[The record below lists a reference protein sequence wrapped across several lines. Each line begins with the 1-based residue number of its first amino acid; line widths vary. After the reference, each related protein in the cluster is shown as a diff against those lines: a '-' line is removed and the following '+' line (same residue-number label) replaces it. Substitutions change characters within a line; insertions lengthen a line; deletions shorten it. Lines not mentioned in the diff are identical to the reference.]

1 MLDLRRLRYF
11 VTVADELHFGRAAER
26 LHIAQPPLTRHIASL
41 ESELGM
47 RLFERS
53 TRAVTLTPEGAQFL
67 EHARQVI
74 DAADHAEASAQRLA
88 QGTAGRLAIGYTSSI
103 PMSPAFSALVRGFSG
118 EAPEVALTFREVA
131 GTAQPGQ
138 IAAGVLD
145 IAFGWAAPDH
155 ADDVDNADDTDN
167 AIAQWTVAREPLVAA
182 VPASSE
188 HAARAAIA
196 FESIAHECFI
206 AWPTGQGSALNTAL
220 HRLCA
225 QAGVEPRLGPRAS
238 QVAALVALVAAGQ
251 GVAIVPA
258 FAASL
263 RMADVAYVPLIDA
276 PVLEQT
282 ITWRTQDPS
291 RCALRFAAFA
301 RAATGVSPDIRI
313 GNIIS

>member
-41 ESELGM
+41 ENELGI

-74 DAADHAEASAQRLA
+74 EAAEQAEVSAQRLA
-88 QGTAGRLAIGYTSSI
+88 HGTAGRLAIGYTSSI
-103 PMSPAFSALVRGFSG
+103 PMSPAFSAIVRGFSR
-118 EAPEVALTFREVA
+118 EAPDVALTFREVA
-131 GTAQPGQ
+131 GTAQPRQ
-138 IAAGVLD
+138 IESGVLD
-145 IAFGWAAPDH
+145 IAFGWAASDH
-155 ADDVDNADDTDN
+155 ADNADHADQADG
-167 AIAQWTVAREPLVAA
+167 AVAQLTVARQPMVAA
-182 VPASSE
+182 VAANSE
-188 HAARAAIA
+188 YAACAAVA
-196 FESIAHECFI
+196 FEALAHESFI
-206 AWPTGQGSALNTAL
+206 AWPPGQGSVLNTAL
-220 HRLCA
+220 HRLYA

-263 RMADVAYVPLIDA
+263 KMADVAYVPLINA
-276 PVLEQT
+276 PVLDQ
-282 ITWRTQDPS
+282 IIAWRTHDPS

-301 RAATGVSPDIRI
+301 RAAATTG
-313 GNIIS
+313 